1 MEENAEP
8 VVHPPRKVPIALK
21 EKLKQELQRLQDLG
35 IIKKVTEPTPWVSSL
50 VTVHKPNGQL
60 RVCIDPKDL
69 NRVLRRSHY
78 PTPIIDDI
86 LPELVRAKVFSTVDV
101 KNGFWHVELDDE
113 SSRLTTF
120 NSPFGRFGWCRLPF
134 GVSSAPEEF
143 QRRLNYALEGLKG
156 IRLIHDDIL
165 IFGEGATEEQAL
177 EDHDKNLDAL
187 MQKCRQQNVKLNKE
201 KIKLRSKEV
210 SFMGHVI
217 SEKGLKPDPEKL
229 KAVLEMPTPTD
240 VASVRRFIGFTNYLS
255 KFLPGLSDVCKPLRD
270 LTGKDVE
277 WFWTD
282 VHDSAID
289 QVKQRVTSAPVLKY
303 FDATKDTT
311 LQCDASEK
319 GLGAVLTQ
327 DGHPIAY
334 ASRAL
339 TEVETRYAQI

>member
-78 PTPIIDDI
+78 PTPTIDDI
-86 LPELVRAKVFSTVDV
+86 LLELVRAKVFSTVDV
-101 KNGFWHVELDDE
+101 KNGFRHVELDDE

-120 NSPFGRFGWCRLPF
+120 NSPFGRFRWCRLPF

-187 MQKCRQQNVKLNKE
+187 MQKCRQQQE
-201 KIKLRSKEV
+201 AE
-210 SFMGHVI
+210 
-217 SEKGLKPDPEKL
+217 
-229 KAVLEMPTPTD
+229 
-240 VASVRRFIGFTNYLS
+240 
-255 KFLPGLSDVCKPLRD
+255 
-270 LTGKDVE
+270 
-277 WFWTD
+277 
-282 VHDSAID
+282 
-289 QVKQRVTSAPVLKY
+289 
-303 FDATKDTT
+303 
-311 LQCDASEK
+311 
-319 GLGAVLTQ
+319 
-327 DGHPIAY
+327 
-334 ASRAL
+334 
-339 TEVETRYAQI
+339 